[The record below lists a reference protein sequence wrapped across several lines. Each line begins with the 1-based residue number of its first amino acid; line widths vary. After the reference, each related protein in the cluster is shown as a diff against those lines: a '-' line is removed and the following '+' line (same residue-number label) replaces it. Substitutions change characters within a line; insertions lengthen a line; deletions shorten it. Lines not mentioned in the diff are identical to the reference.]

1 MLKLKLFLI
10 FSFSVNVFADIN
22 LSSPKLSLNQ
32 SGERVIEFKIQD
44 GKIEDSDIFLN
55 EYKSD
60 EALKNDYIAYTLLE
74 NFNSYQ
80 LFSIILK
87 NEYESNYFSF
97 KLILKDNLAKDIF
110 IFLPSKINNTI
121 NQNEQARVYKPQP
134 QKIKTEIKEQNSE
147 QEKVKPKNIAKKN
160 IVIKASEISTI
171 WSIASNIQKEE
182 TNASIYQIMW
192 SIYLGNKD
200 AFIDENINLVRKD
213 KDLIIPSNSKIASTS
228 DSEARSSILA
238 MNKSYSLSIAPGLKS
253 LLVLTAPKI
262 EEKPKPIES
271 SYTDIRQQKEAI
283 NQKNEITD
291 DPRDFVEQNTK
302 QLEVALESKVVRDLS
317 EKVESIEEIKTV
329 NNFGIRELLFVAI
342 ISILSGILIALI
354 YIQLQSRRIKNIQ
367 YDFEEAADT
376 KESVRGLPKGLSIKN
391 NEEEQQLDLANTYF
405 EMNDIENCRNIL
417 NDLIKNTS
425 NLEIKMSA
433 QNLLEKL

>member
-1 MLKLKLFLI
+1 MLKLILFLI

-60 EALKNDYIAYTLLE
+60 EALKNDYISYTLLE

-213 KDLIIPSNSKIASTS
+213 KDLIIPSSSKIASTS

-262 EEKPKPIES
+262 EEKSKPIES
-271 SYTDIRQQKEAI
+271 SYTDIREKKEAI

-302 QLEVALESKVVRDLS
+302 QLEVALESRVVRDLS

>member
-1 MLKLKLFLI
+1 MLKLILFLI

-213 KDLIIPSNSKIASTS
+213 KDLIIPSSSKIASTS

-262 EEKPKPIES
+262 EEKSKPIES
-271 SYTDIRQQKEAI
+271 SYTDIREKKEAI

-302 QLEVALESKVVRDLS
+302 QLEVALESRVIRDLS

>member
-1 MLKLKLFLI
+1 MLKLILFLI
-10 FSFSVNVFADIN
+10 FSFSINVFADIN

-44 GKIEDSDIFLN
+44 GKVEDSDIFLN

-60 EALKNDYIAYTLLE
+60 EALKTDYIAYTLLE

-80 LFSIILK
+80 LFSITLK

-97 KLILKDNLAKDIF
+97 KLILKDSLAKDIF

-134 QKIKTEIKEQNSE
+134 QKIKTQIKEQNPE
-147 QEKVKPKNIAKKN
+147 QEKAKPKNIAKKN
-160 IVIKASEISTI
+160 KVIKASEISTI

-200 AFIDENINLVRKD
+200 AFIDENINLVRND
-213 KDLIIPSNSKIASTS
+213 KDLIIPSSSKIATTS

-238 MNKSYSLSIAPGLKS
+238 MNKSFSVSIAPALKS

-262 EEKPKPIES
+262 AEKPKPIES
-271 SYTDIRQQKEAI
+271 SFTDIREKKEAI

-291 DPRDFVEQNTK
+291 DPKDFIEQNTK
-302 QLEVALESKVVRDLS
+302 QLEVALDSRVIKDLS

>member
-1 MLKLKLFLI
+1 MLKLILFLI

-60 EALKNDYIAYTLLE
+60 EALKTDYIAYTLLE

-97 KLILKDNLAKDIF
+97 KLILKDSLAKDIF

-213 KDLIIPSNSKIASTS
+213 KDLIIPSSSKIASTS

-262 EEKPKPIES
+262 EEKSKPIES
-271 SYTDIRQQKEAI
+271 SYTDIREKKEAI

-302 QLEVALESKVVRDLS
+302 QLEVALESRVVRDLS

>member
-1 MLKLKLFLI
+1 MLKLILFLI

-213 KDLIIPSNSKIASTS
+213 KDLIIPSSSKIVSTS

-262 EEKPKPIES
+262 EEKSKPIES
-271 SYTDIRQQKEAI
+271 SYTDIREKKEAI

-302 QLEVALESKVVRDLS
+302 QLEVALESRVVRDLS

>member
-1 MLKLKLFLI
+1 MLKLILFLI
-10 FSFSVNVFADIN
+10 FSFSINVFADIN

-44 GKIEDSDIFLN
+44 GKVEDSDIFLN

-60 EALKNDYIAYTLLE
+60 EALKNDYISYTLLE

-80 LFSIILK
+80 LFSITLK

-97 KLILKDNLAKDIF
+97 KLILKDSLAKDIF

-121 NQNEQARVYKPQP
+121 AQNEQARVYKPQP
-134 QKIKTEIKEQNSE
+134 QKIKTQIKEQNPE
-147 QEKVKPKNIAKKN
+147 QEKAKPKNIAKKN
-160 IVIKASEISTI
+160 KVIKASEISTI

-200 AFIDENINLVRKD
+200 AFIDENINLVRND
-213 KDLIIPSNSKIASTS
+213 KDLIIPSSSKIATTS

-238 MNKSYSLSIAPGLKS
+238 MNKSFSVSIAPALKS

-262 EEKPKPIES
+262 AEKPKPIES
-271 SYTDIRQQKEAI
+271 SFTDIREKKEAI

-291 DPRDFVEQNTK
+291 DPKDFIEQNTK
-302 QLEVALESKVVRDLS
+302 QLEVALDSKVIKDLS

>member
-1 MLKLKLFLI
+1 MLKLILFLI

-60 EALKNDYIAYTLLE
+60 EALKNDYISYTLLE

-213 KDLIIPSNSKIASTS
+213 KDLIIPSSSKIASTS

-262 EEKPKPIES
+262 EEKPKQIES
-271 SYTDIRQQKEAI
+271 SYTDIREKKEAI

-302 QLEVALESKVVRDLS
+302 QLEVALESRVVRDLS

>member
-1 MLKLKLFLI
+1 MLKLILFLI

-44 GKIEDSDIFLN
+44 GKIDDSDIFLN

-60 EALKNDYIAYTLLE
+60 EALKNDYISYTLLE

-213 KDLIIPSNSKIASTS
+213 KDLIIPSSSKIASTS

-271 SYTDIRQQKEAI
+271 SYTDIREKKEAI

-291 DPRDFVEQNTK
+291 DPRYFVEQNTK
-302 QLEVALESKVVRDLS
+302 QLEVALESRVVRDLS
-317 EKVESIEEIKTV
+317 EKVESIEETKTG

-354 YIQLQSRRIKNIQ
+354 YIQLQSRRTRNIQ

-425 NLEIKMSA
+425 NLETKMSA

>member
-1 MLKLKLFLI
+1 MLKLVLFLI
-10 FSFSVNVFADIN
+10 FSFSINVFADIN

-44 GKIEDSDIFLN
+44 GKVEDSDIFLN

-60 EALKNDYIAYTLLE
+60 EALKTDYIAYTLLK

-80 LFSIILK
+80 LFSITLK

-97 KLILKDNLAKDIF
+97 KLILKDSLAKDIF

-121 NQNEQARVYKPQP
+121 AQNEQARAYKPQP
-134 QKIKTEIKEQNSE
+134 QKIKTQIKEQNPE
-147 QEKVKPKNIAKKN
+147 QEKAKPKNIAKKN
-160 IVIKASEISTI
+160 KVIKASEISTI

-213 KDLIIPSNSKIASTS
+213 KDLIIPSSSKIASTS

-262 EEKPKPIES
+262 QEKPKPIES
-271 SYTDIRQQKEAI
+271 SYTDIREQKEAI

-302 QLEVALESKVVRDLS
+302 QLEVALESRVVRDLS

-405 EMNDIENCRNIL
+405 EMNDIENCRNVL

>member
-1 MLKLKLFLI
+1 MLKLILFLI

-134 QKIKTEIKEQNSE
+134 QKIKTQIKEQNPE
-147 QEKVKPKNIAKKN
+147 QEKVKPKNIPKKN
-160 IVIKASEISTI
+160 TVIKATEISTI

-213 KDLIIPSNSKIASTS
+213 KDLIIPSSSKIASTS

-262 EEKPKPIES
+262 EEKSKPIES
-271 SYTDIRQQKEAI
+271 SYTDIREKKEAI

-302 QLEVALESKVVRDLS
+302 QLEVALESRVVRDLS

>member
-1 MLKLKLFLI
+1 MLKLILFLI

-213 KDLIIPSNSKIASTS
+213 KDLIIPSSSKIASTS

-262 EEKPKPIES
+262 EEKSKPIES
-271 SYTDIRQQKEAI
+271 SYTDIREKKDAI

-302 QLEVALESKVVRDLS
+302 QLEVALESRVIRDLS

>member
-1 MLKLKLFLI
+1 MLKLILFLI

-60 EALKNDYIAYTLLE
+60 EALKNDYISYTLLE

-134 QKIKTEIKEQNSE
+134 QKIKTQIKEQNSE

-160 IVIKASEISTI
+160 TVIKASEISTI

-213 KDLIIPSNSKIASTS
+213 KDLIIPSSSKIASTS

-271 SYTDIRQQKEAI
+271 SYTDIREKKEAI

-302 QLEVALESKVVRDLS
+302 QLEVALESRVVRDLS

>member
-1 MLKLKLFLI
+1 MLKLILFLI
-10 FSFSVNVFADIN
+10 FSFSINVFADIN

-44 GKIEDSDIFLN
+44 GKVEDSDIFLN

-60 EALKNDYIAYTLLE
+60 EALKNDYISYTLLE

-97 KLILKDNLAKDIF
+97 KLILKDSLAKDIF

-121 NQNEQARVYKPQP
+121 AQNEQARVYKPQP
-134 QKIKTEIKEQNSE
+134 QKIKTQIKEQNPE
-147 QEKVKPKNIAKKN
+147 QEKAKPKNIAKKN
-160 IVIKASEISTI
+160 KVIKASEISTI

-200 AFIDENINLVRKD
+200 AFIDENINLVRND
-213 KDLIIPSNSKIASTS
+213 KDLIIPSSSKIATTS

-238 MNKSYSLSIAPGLKS
+238 MNKSFSVSIAPALKS

-271 SYTDIRQQKEAI
+271 SFTDIREKKEAI

-291 DPRDFVEQNTK
+291 DPKDFIEQNTK
-302 QLEVALESKVVRDLS
+302 QLEVALDSRVIKDLS

>member
-1 MLKLKLFLI
+1 MLKLVLFLI

-44 GKIEDSDIFLN
+44 GKVEDSDIFLN

-80 LFSIILK
+80 LFSITLK

-97 KLILKDNLAKDIF
+97 KLILKDSLAKDIF

-121 NQNEQARVYKPQP
+121 AQNEQARVYKPQP
-134 QKIKTEIKEQNSE
+134 QKIKTQIKEQNPE
-147 QEKVKPKNIAKKN
+147 QEKAKPKNIAKKN
-160 IVIKASEISTI
+160 KVIKASEISTI

-200 AFIDENINLVRKD
+200 AFIDENINLVRND
-213 KDLIIPSNSKIASTS
+213 KDLIIPSSSKIATTS

-238 MNKSYSLSIAPGLKS
+238 MNKSFSVSIAPALKS

-271 SYTDIRQQKEAI
+271 SFTDIREKKEAI

-291 DPRDFVEQNTK
+291 DPKDFIEQNTK
-302 QLEVALESKVVRDLS
+302 QLEVALDSRVIKDLS

>member
-1 MLKLKLFLI
+1 MLKLILFLI

-213 KDLIIPSNSKIASTS
+213 KDLIIPSSSKMASTS

-262 EEKPKPIES
+262 EEKSKPIES
-271 SYTDIRQQKEAI
+271 SYTDIREKKEAI

-302 QLEVALESKVVRDLS
+302 QLEVALESRVIRDLS

>member
-1 MLKLKLFLI
+1 MLKLVLFLI

-97 KLILKDNLAKDIF
+97 KLILKDSLAKDIF

-134 QKIKTEIKEQNSE
+134 QKIKTQIKEQNPE

-160 IVIKASEISTI
+160 SVIKASEISTI

-213 KDLIIPSNSKIASTS
+213 KDLIIPSSSKIASTS

-271 SYTDIRQQKEAI
+271 SYTDIREKKEAI

-302 QLEVALESKVVRDLS
+302 QLEVALESRVVRDLS

>member
-1 MLKLKLFLI
+1 MLKLILFLI

-60 EALKNDYIAYTLLE
+60 EALKNDYISYTLLE

-80 LFSIILK
+80 LFSITLK

-97 KLILKDNLAKDIF
+97 KLILKDSLAKDIF

-121 NQNEQARVYKPQP
+121 AQNEQARVYKPQP
-134 QKIKTEIKEQNSE
+134 QKIKTQIKEQNPE
-147 QEKVKPKNIAKKN
+147 QEKAKPKNIAKKN
-160 IVIKASEISTI
+160 KVIKASEISTI

-200 AFIDENINLVRKD
+200 AFIDENINLVRND
-213 KDLIIPSNSKIASTS
+213 KDLIIPSSSKIATTS

-238 MNKSYSLSIAPGLKS
+238 MNKSFSVSIAPALKS

-271 SYTDIRQQKEAI
+271 SFTDIREKKEAI

-291 DPRDFVEQNTK
+291 DPKDFIEQNTK
-302 QLEVALESKVVRDLS
+302 QLEVALDSRVIKDLS

-405 EMNDIENCRNIL
+405 EMNDIENCRSIL